1 MLTGQTPQN
10 NVYNPFRLSTVL
22 TLIGFIFIIFINLQI
37 SMSAQQQMEDVM
49 HMLPVQIQLVLI
61 YANVTQDMMEMEL
74 IALVRNCF
82 V

>member
-10 NVYNPFRLSTVL
+10 NVYNPFSLSTFW
-22 TLIGFIFIIFINLQI
+22 TPIGFIFIIFINLQI

-61 YANVTQDMMEMEL
+61 YANVSQDMMEMEL
-74 IALVRNCF
+74 IASVSNCF

>member
-10 NVYNPFRLSTVL
+10 NVYNPFRLSTVW
-22 TLIGFIFIIFINLQI
+22 TPIGFIFIIFINLQI

-61 YANVTQDMMEMEL
+61 YANVSQDMMEMEL
-74 IALVRNCF
+74 IASVSNCF